1 MHRPTTIE
9 RAYQLAR
16 SGDCASVQDIREQLI
31 REHHESV
38 EAHLR
43 GPTIG
48 NHLRALCTSA
58 APGSAR

>member
-1 MHRPTTIE
+1 MHRPKTIE

-16 SGDCASVQDIREQLI
+16 SGSCASVQDIRQQLI
-31 REHHESV
+31 REHHEAV

-48 NHLRALCTSA
+48 HHLKELCERA
-58 APGSAR
+58 APGGAK